1 MTRRLQD
8 DLLSAVHELDRR
20 NLNRG
25 SSGNCSVRVDV
36 DEYLITPSGIP
47 SLDVTTDMLV
57 RMAVDGEESPSPTS
71 KQAVTASSEWRF
83 HRDIYRARPEIG
95 AVVHVHSTF
104 ATSLSCLRCGIPSF
118 HYMVAVAGG
127 EDIRCA
133 PYATYGTSELSSHV
147 VAALHARW
155 ACLMANHGMITIG
168 NSIAEALDLCIEVEA
183 LAEQYMNCLAV
194 GEPVLLDR
202 AQMAEVINKFGSYRR
217 LRDVVAK

>member
-1 MTRRLQD
+1 MTRRLRD
-8 DLLSAVHELDRR
+8 NLLWAIHELDRR

-25 SSGNCSVRVDV
+25 SSGNCSVRTAV
-36 DEYLITPSGIP
+36 DEYLITPSGVP
-47 SLDVTTDMLV
+47 SLAVTADMLV
-57 RMAVDGEESPSPTS
+57 RMKVDDDETPIPST
-71 KQAVTASSEWRF
+71 KQAVTASSEWRV
-83 HRDIYRARPEIG
+83 HRDIYRARPEVS
-95 AVVHVHSTF
+95 AVVHVHSTC
-104 ATSLSCLRCGIPSF
+104 ATSVSCLRRGIPSF

-127 EDIRCA
+127 ENIRCA

-147 VAALHARW
+147 VAALHERR

-217 LRDVVAK
+217 LKENLVP